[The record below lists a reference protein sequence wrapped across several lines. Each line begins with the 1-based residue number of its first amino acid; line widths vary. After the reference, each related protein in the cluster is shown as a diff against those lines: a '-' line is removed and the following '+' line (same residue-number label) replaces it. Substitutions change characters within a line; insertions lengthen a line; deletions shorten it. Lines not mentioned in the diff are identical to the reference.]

1 MVKTP
6 HGQVFK
12 LEFLKAV
19 SQINMCFPKAKNFV
33 VCTNEGAAQP
43 QEQIILISQSL
54 HLLGF
59 FPICNN
65 IFPIIDQCRFFLYFW
80 NRTWSITI
88 LINDLSDNLSTN
100 AKLQNYLQ
108 TVPSCFLLWSWSFQT
123 GSRSYIYPKSSKTKL
138 PSIIS

>member
-1 MVKTP
+1 MLVLGRKSN
-6 HGQVFK
+6 F
-12 LEFLKAV
+12 
-19 SQINMCFPKAKNFV
+19 FPIH
-33 VCTNEGAAQP
+33 NEIKQLVGLGGGGAAQP

-88 LINDLSDNLSTN
+88 LMINLIIYQQMQNYRTICRQYLPVFCFDPDLSKQAQEVIFTPNL
-100 AKLQNYLQ
+100 Q
-108 TVPSCFLLWSWSFQT
+108 
-123 GSRSYIYPKSSKTKL
+123 TKL